1 MRRGGLPTININGAA
16 KLPQAADRPALR
28 RSKMI
33 QQTREAEKRPAAATA
48 ASGWNPGQFV
58 IALVGLAVVIAF
70 LWLGFLYLRD
80 SRTAS
85 IVNAV
90 IAIVWRVGGV
100 AALFGTTNLLIE
112 SLPTTWRNRVLPF
125 MFFLPGVGILF
136 LFLTIPTFI
145 TLYQSFFNNDT
156 TQFVGLANY
165 IATFTDRSMLESFR
179 NNLIWLFA
187 GTASCVILGLLIA
200 VLADRS
206 KFETVAKAIIF
217 VPMAIS
223 LVGSSVIWR
232 FVYAY
237 APPGQPQLG
246 VLNAMLTSFGL
257 EPQSWLTLQPWNN
270 LFLVAVMIWGSTGF
284 CMVLLSSALKGVPA
298 DILEAARVDGATEV
312 QAFFQIIIPYIQ
324 GTILTVTTTTAIGT
338 LKIFDQVCYDR
349 RPVRHLGGR
358 HRVLPPVL
366 HQPQLRLRRGDRD
379 RLVFRDLAGD
389 GV

>member
-1 MRRGGLPTININGAA
+1 
-16 KLPQAADRPALR
+16 
-28 RSKMI
+28 MI
-33 QQTREAEKRPAAATA
+33 QQTRQVEERPASPAT

-58 IALVGLAVVIAF
+58 IALLGLVVVIGL

-80 SRTAS
+80 TRTAS
-85 IVNAV
+85 VVSAV
-90 IAIVWRVGGV
+90 VAIIWGVGGV
-100 AALFGTTNLLIE
+100 AALFGLTNMLIE
-112 SLPTTWRNRVLPF
+112 SLPLTWRNRILPF
-125 MFFLPGVGILF
+125 MFFIPGVGILF
-136 LFLTIPTFI
+136 LFLTIPTLI

-187 GTASCVILGLLIA
+187 GTASCVILGLMIA

-217 VPMAIS
+217 IPMAIS

-232 FVYAY
+232 FMYAY
-237 APPGQPQLG
+237 APPGQPQIG
-246 VLNAMLTSFGL
+246 VLNALITSFGL
-257 EPQSWLTLQPWNN
+257 PPQSWLTLQPWNN

-298 DILEAARVDGATEV
+298 DIIEAAQVDGATEI
-312 QAFFQIIIPYIQ
+312 QAFFRIIIPYIQ

-338 LKIFDQVCYDR
+338 LKIFDQVFVMTGGQYGTSVVGTEFYR
-349 RPVRHLGGR
+349 QFFTNRNFGYGAAIAIVLFIIISPVMVYNLRQLGKQEG
-358 HRVLPPVL
+358 
-366 HQPQLRLRRGDRD
+366 
-379 RLVFRDLAGD
+379 F
-389 GV
+389 

>member
-1 MRRGGLPTININGAA
+1 
-16 KLPQAADRPALR
+16 
-28 RSKMI
+28 MI
-33 QQTREAEKRPAAATA
+33 QQTREAEKRPASSAV
-48 ASGWNPGQFV
+48 ASGWNSGQFI
-58 IALVGLAVVIAF
+58 IALVGLAVVIAL

-85 IVNAV
+85 IVNAIV
-90 IAIVWRVGGV
+90 AIIWGVGGI

-112 SLPTTWRNRVLPF
+112 SLPLTWRNRILPF
-125 MFFLPGVGILF
+125 MFFGPGVAILF
-136 LFLTIPTFI
+136 LFLTIPTLI

-156 TQFVGLANY
+156 TEFVGLANY
-165 IATFTDRSMLESFR
+165 IATFTDRSMLELFR

-187 GTASCVILGLLIA
+187 GTAACVILGLLIA

-206 KFETVAKAIIF
+206 KFEAVAKAIIF

-246 VLNAMLTSFGL
+246 VLNAVLTAFGF
-257 EPQSWLTLQPWNN
+257 EPQSWLTLQLWNN

-284 CMVLLSSALKGVPA
+284 CMVLLSSALKGVPT
-298 DILEAARVDGATEV
+298 DLIEAAQVDGATEV
-312 QAFFQIIIPYIQ
+312 QAFFRIILPYIQ

-338 LKIFDQVCYDR
+338 LKIFDQVFVMTGGQYGTSVVGTEFYR
-349 RPVRHLGGR
+349 QFFTNRNFGYGAAIAIVLFIVISPVMVYNLRQLGKQEG
-358 HRVLPPVL
+358 
-366 HQPQLRLRRGDRD
+366 
-379 RLVFRDLAGD
+379 F
-389 GV
+389 

>member
-1 MRRGGLPTININGAA
+1 
-16 KLPQAADRPALR
+16 
-28 RSKMI
+28 MI
-33 QQTREAEKRPAAATA
+33 QQTREAEKRPASSVTGT
-48 ASGWNPGQFV
+48 GWNPGQFV
-58 IALVGLAVVIAF
+58 VALVGLAVVIAL
-70 LWLGFLYLRD
+70 LWLGFLYLRG
-80 SRTAS
+80 STSAS
-85 IVNAV
+85 IVNAIV
-90 IAIVWRVGGV
+90 AIVWGVGGV
-100 AALFGTTNLLIE
+100 AALFGATNMLIE
-112 SLPTTWRNRVLPF
+112 SFPLTWRNRILPY

-136 LFLTIPTFI
+136 LFLMIPTLI

-217 VPMAIS
+217 LPMAIS

-232 FVYAY
+232 FMYAY

-246 VLNAMLTSFGL
+246 VLNAILTSFGL

-298 DILEAARVDGATEV
+298 DIIEAAQVDGATEI
-312 QAFFQIIIPYIQ
+312 QAFFRIIIPYIQ
-324 GTILTVTTTTAIGT
+324 GTILTVTTTTAILT
-338 LKIFDQVCYDR
+338 LKIFDQVFVMTGGQYGTSVVGTEFYR
-349 RPVRHLGGR
+349 QFFTNRNFGYGAAIAIVLFIAISPVMVYNLRQLGKQEG
-358 HRVLPPVL
+358 
-366 HQPQLRLRRGDRD
+366 
-379 RLVFRDLAGD
+379 F
-389 GV
+389 

>member
-1 MRRGGLPTININGAA
+1 
-16 KLPQAADRPALR
+16 
-28 RSKMI
+28 MI
-33 QQTREAEKRPAAATA
+33 QQTREAEKRPASSAAA
-48 ASGWNPGQFV
+48 RGWNPGQFV
-58 IALVGLAVVIAF
+58 IALVGLALVIAL
-70 LWLGFLYLRD
+70 LWLGFLYLRG

-85 IVNAV
+85 IVNAIV
-90 IAIVWRVGGV
+90 AIVWGVGGV
-100 AALFGTTNLLIE
+100 AALYGVTNMLIE

-136 LFLTIPTFI
+136 LFLTIPTLI

-232 FVYAY
+232 FMYAY
-237 APPGQPQLG
+237 APPGQPQIG
-246 VLNAMLTSFGL
+246 VLNAIITSLGF

-298 DILEAARVDGATEV
+298 DIIEAAQVDGATEV

-324 GTILTVTTTTAIGT
+324 GTILTVTTTTAIAT
-338 LKIFDQVCYDR
+338 LKIFDQVFVMTGGQYGTSVVGTEFYR
-349 RPVRHLGGR
+349 QFFTNRNFGYGAAIAIVLFIVISPVMVYNLRQLGKQEG
-358 HRVLPPVL
+358 
-366 HQPQLRLRRGDRD
+366 
-379 RLVFRDLAGD
+379 F
-389 GV
+389 

>member
-1 MRRGGLPTININGAA
+1 
-16 KLPQAADRPALR
+16 
-28 RSKMI
+28 MI
-33 QQTREAEKRPAAATA
+33 QQTRQVEKRPASSAT
-48 ASGWNPGQFV
+48 ASGWNPGQFG
-58 IALVGLAVVIAF
+58 IALFGLAIIIGL

-80 SRTAS
+80 TRTAS
-85 IVNAV
+85 VVSAV
-90 IAIVWRVGGV
+90 VAIIWGVGGV
-100 AALFGTTNLLIE
+100 AALFGMTNMLIE
-112 SLPTTWRNRVLPF
+112 SLPTTWRNRILPF
-125 MFFLPGVGILF
+125 MFFIPGVGILF
-136 LFLTIPTFI
+136 LFLTIPTLI

-217 VPMAIS
+217 IPMAIS

-232 FVYAY
+232 FMYAY
-237 APPGQPQLG
+237 APPGQPQIG
-246 VLNAMLTSFGL
+246 VLNALITSFGIP
-257 EPQSWLTLQPWNN
+257 PQSWLTLQPWNN
-270 LFLVAVMIWGSTGF
+270 LFLVGVMIWGSTGF

-298 DILEAARVDGATEV
+298 DIIEAAQVDGATEI

-338 LKIFDQVCYDR
+338 LKIFDQVFVMTGGQYGTSVVGTEFYR
-349 RPVRHLGGR
+349 QFFTNRNFGYGAAIAIVLFIVISPVMVYNLRQLGKQEG
-358 HRVLPPVL
+358 
-366 HQPQLRLRRGDRD
+366 
-379 RLVFRDLAGD
+379 F
-389 GV
+389 

>member
-1 MRRGGLPTININGAA
+1 
-16 KLPQAADRPALR
+16 
-28 RSKMI
+28 MI
-33 QQTREAEKRPAAATA
+33 QQTREAEKRPASSAA

-58 IALVGLAVVIAF
+58 LALVGLAVVIAL
-70 LWLGFLYLRD
+70 LWLGFLYLRG
-80 SRTAS
+80 STSAS
-85 IVNAV
+85 IVNAIV
-90 IAIVWRVGGV
+90 AIVWGVGGI
-100 AALFGTTNLLIE
+100 AALFGTTNMLIE
-112 SLPTTWRNRVLPF
+112 SLPLTWRNRILPF

-136 LFLTIPTFI
+136 LFLTIPTLI
-145 TLYQSFFNNDT
+145 TFYQSFFNNDT

-187 GTASCVILGLLIA
+187 GTASCVLLGLLIA

-223 LVGSSVIWR
+223 LVGASVIWR
-232 FVYAY
+232 FIYAY

-246 VLNAMLTSFGL
+246 VLNAILTSFGL
-257 EPQSWLTLQPWNN
+257 APQSWLTLQPWNN

-298 DILEAARVDGATEV
+298 DIIEAAQVDGATEV

-338 LKIFDQVCYDR
+338 LKIFDQVFVMTGGQYGTSVVGTEFYR
-349 RPVRHLGGR
+349 QFFTNRNFGYGAAIAIVLFIVISPVMVYNLRQLGKQEG
-358 HRVLPPVL
+358 
-366 HQPQLRLRRGDRD
+366 
-379 RLVFRDLAGD
+379 F
-389 GV
+389 